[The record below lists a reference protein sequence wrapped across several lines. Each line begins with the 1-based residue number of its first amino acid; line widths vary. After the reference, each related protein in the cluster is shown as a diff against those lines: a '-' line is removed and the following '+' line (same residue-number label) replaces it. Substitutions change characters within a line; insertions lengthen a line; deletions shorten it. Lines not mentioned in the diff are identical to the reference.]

1 MQDTLKKRMLGRAGK
16 PWMRLLAGGMTLAAA
31 TLMAAPMAAQAQST
45 GSGAKDTSTDK
56 PRRVVVIFKNGN
68 KVEGELLSEGDA
80 TIRMRVTVGTMKAET
95 DYNRADILEIKDVEA
110 AAAAD
115 EKAKPA
121 APAAGS
127 AAAPAASSPAAAPT
141 AGASTGN
148 DLSGLAEDD
157 ASSWG
162 DQKWRITT
170 RAVPS
175 EPNGPKVYVI
185 QMRGEFGRD
194 VAATPMKEVLRD
206 IKKYQ
211 PEYLVLFYDHDFAYF
226 GEEMA
231 DFDNDLQSFNTL
243 ERARELAAVLV
254 DDIRRDSEFQVKPK
268 LVSWVRKAMG
278 GAAFLPFI
286 AREIYYT
293 SDGMHG
299 GIGYT
304 EHMFDGRGDERARE
318 KQISLRMARAE
329 GLVEM
334 GGHEKLI
341 LRAMARTDFVL
352 SYKLENGKP
361 VFLPNKYPENAD
373 EILLTD
379 DGKETRSDTMGDV
392 IRGLGN
398 DSLTVKADL
407 ALRLG
412 LSSGTADSLDD
423 LMDRMGVS
431 RNYVVIKGRGN
442 QILREW
448 SKQVGDAERQLNRLA
463 ERFVEVRVRA
473 PGDYAARTRARGER
487 KQILLQMKAIM
498 DKYMESLNPRRLEGR
513 TRQLLGSIEPLL
525 QNIAAEQL
533 ADKPER
539 R

>member
-1 MQDTLKKRMLGRAGK
+1 MHDTLKKRMPGRAGT

-31 TLMAAPMAAQAQST
+31 TLMAAPMAALAQGT
-45 GSGAKDTSTDK
+45 GAGAKDTSTDK
-56 PRRVVVIFKNGN
+56 PRRVVVIFKSGN

-95 DYNRADILEIKDVEA
+95 DYNRSDILEIKDVEA
-110 AAAAD
+110 AAAT
-115 EKAKPA
+115 EQKAKPA
-121 APAAGS
+121 GPGAGS
-127 AAAPAASSPAAAPT
+127 AAAPAPAA
-141 AGASTGN
+141 GVSTGT

-157 ASSWG
+157 SQAWG
-162 DQKWRITT
+162 DQKWRIST

-185 QMRGEFGRD
+185 RMSGEFGRD

-211 PEYLVLFYDHDFAYF
+211 PEYLVLFYDHEFAYF
-226 GEEMA
+226 GEQMA

-254 DDIRRDSEFQVKPK
+254 DDIRRDPEFQVKPK

-286 AREIYYT
+286 AKEIYYT

-352 SYKLENGKP
+352 SYKMENGKP

-379 DGKETRSDTMGDV
+379 DGKESRSDTMGDV

-448 SKQVGDAERQLNRLA
+448 GKQVGDAERQLNRLA

>member
-1 MQDTLKKRMLGRAGK
+1 
-16 PWMRLLAGGMTLAAA
+16 
-31 TLMAAPMAAQAQST
+31 
-45 GSGAKDTSTDK
+45 
-56 PRRVVVIFKNGN
+56 
-68 KVEGELLSEGDA
+68 
-80 TIRMRVTVGTMKAET
+80 
-95 DYNRADILEIKDVEA
+95 
-110 AAAAD
+110 
-115 EKAKPA
+115 
-121 APAAGS
+121 
-127 AAAPAASSPAAAPT
+127 
-141 AGASTGN
+141 
-148 DLSGLAEDD
+148 
-157 ASSWG
+157 
-162 DQKWRITT
+162 
-170 RAVPS
+170 
-175 EPNGPKVYVI
+175 
-185 QMRGEFGRD
+185 
-194 VAATPMKEVLRD
+194 
-206 IKKYQ
+206 
-211 PEYLVLFYDHDFAYF
+211 
-226 GEEMA
+226 
-231 DFDNDLQSFNTL
+231 
-243 ERARELAAVLV
+243 
-254 DDIRRDSEFQVKPK
+254 
-268 LVSWVRKAMG
+268 
-278 GAAFLPFI
+278 
-286 AREIYYT
+286 
-293 SDGMHG
+293 
-299 GIGYT
+299 
-304 EHMFDGRGDERARE
+304 MFDGRGDERARE

-352 SYKLENGKP
+352 SYKMENGKP

-379 DGKETRSDTMGDV
+379 DGKESRADTMGDV

-398 DSLTVKADL
+398 DSLTLRADL

-431 RNYVVIKGRGN
+431 RNYVVVKGRGN

-463 ERFVEVRVRA
+463 ERFAEVRVRA